1 MGNYRDETEALA
13 HENHSLRQENEEL
26 RARLAGN
33 APTPQPA
40 QPTKALLI
48 ALGVALVSLGAT
60 GLILARSAPPPPVA
74 VAAPSP
80 ELLRAHIELAPDG
93 TLTLEGLPV
102 TRSELMVQMRTLT
115 AARPGLRVR
124 VSADRSMPYQR
135 VVELT
140 EALRTAGVQNIAL
153 NAQR

>member
-1 MGNYRDETEALA
+1 M
-13 HENHSLRQENEEL
+13 
-26 RARLAGN
+26 
-33 APTPQPA
+33 
-40 QPTKALLI
+40 
-48 ALGVALVSLGAT
+48 
-60 GLILARSAPPPPVA
+60 
-74 VAAPSP
+74 
-80 ELLRAHIELAPDG
+80 
-93 TLTLEGLPV
+93 TLEGLPV

-153 NAQR
+153 NTQR